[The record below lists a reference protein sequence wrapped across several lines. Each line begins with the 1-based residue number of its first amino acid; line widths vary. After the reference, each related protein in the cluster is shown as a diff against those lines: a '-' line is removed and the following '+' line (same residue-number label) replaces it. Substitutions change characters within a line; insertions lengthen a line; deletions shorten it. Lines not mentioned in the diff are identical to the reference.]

1 MPSYWTPKDYTK
13 MFLYDE
19 PTHTEAEIRAEYS
32 RMRDV
37 AYKRA
42 ANLSNIGYSAQADY
56 LKEIFPTF
64 SEMENIRNRII
75 EENKTLPAK
84 KQKKVP
90 TTRDFVYR
98 GSGVLRDKAY
108 SVKGIK
114 DIQRHIKDETGEV
127 VPLGDVL
134 GFNDYMKSWRLSA
147 FSALIVPSGE
157 AATLYPEEYQ
167 EIGGSFANFY
177 TLYQE
182 LG

>member
-1 MPSYWTPKDYTK
+1 MSNYWSPKDYTPY
-13 MFLYDE
+13 FLEDE
-19 PTHTEAEIRAEYS
+19 PTHSPAEIRAEYS
-32 RMRDV
+32 RQRKLTMEQ
-37 AYKRA
+37 
-42 ANLSNIGYSAQADY
+42 ANRLEDAGYGAQADY
-56 LKEIFPTF
+56 LRKSMPKLSEIK
-64 SEMENIRNRII
+64 SQSDV
-75 EENKTLPAK
+75 NKHLA
-84 KQKKVP
+84 QG
-90 TTRDFVYR
+90 RALQQ
-98 GSGVLRDKAY
+98 SKAY

-114 DIQRHIKDETGEV
+114 EIQRHIKDDTGEI